1 MYHSTTR
8 QGVLFED
15 LGHKPVHV
23 QFDQSHSSSDG
34 GALLLKACDKRLGL
48 SDSMVAALSDPRQLG
63 KVQHDLLELVR
74 QRVFGMACGYAD
86 ANDASRLAEDPIFKQ
101 LLDRDPIEGAT
112 LASQPTLSRFEQ
124 WPTAGELLR
133 LGEALA
139 DTVIQRHRQRLSKVH
154 RITLDLDPTEDP
166 AHGGQQLTFFNRLY
180 DHRCYLPLAGFM
192 SFNDEPDHYL
202 FSYLLRPGN
211 VPAKQG
217 CLALLKRL
225 IPRLR
230 AAFPD
235 AVIRIRL
242 DAGFS
247 GAELY
252 EFFEKETLE
261 YVVCMA
267 KNATL
272 LRLVEPLMAPLRQ
285 AHEQGE
291 PNQVVYGEDRYRAR
305 NWNKERR
312 VVMRAQML
320 VHPGRVTKENPRF
333 LITNIK
339 GDPQVI
345 YEAIYCARG
354 DAENRIKELKEGL
367 QIDRTSCTR
376 FLSNQFRVL
385 MTAAAYVLLQEV
397 RLAGRGTTCARAQVS
412 TLQLRLLK
420 LGAWVESSVRR
431 VVVHLP
437 MTTPYAEEWRHIAR
451 SIGAVPT

>member
-1 MYHSTTR
+1 M
-8 QGVLFED
+8 
-15 LGHKPVHV
+15 
-23 QFDQSHSSSDG
+23 
-34 GALLLKACDKRLGL
+34 
-48 SDSMVAALSDPRQLG
+48 
-63 KVQHDLLELVR
+63 
-74 QRVFGMACGYAD
+74 
-86 ANDASRLAEDPIFKQ
+86 
-101 LLDRDPIEGAT
+101 
-112 LASQPTLSRFEQ
+112 
-124 WPTAGELLR
+124 
-133 LGEALA
+133 
-139 DTVIQRHRQRLSKVH
+139 
-154 RITLDLDPTEDP
+154 
-166 AHGGQQLTFFNRLY
+166 
-180 DHRCYLPLAGFM
+180 
-192 SFNDEPDHYL
+192 
-202 FSYLLRPGN
+202 
-211 VPAKQG
+211 
-217 CLALLKRL
+217 
-225 IPRLR
+225 
-230 AAFPD
+230 
-235 AVIRIRL
+235 
-242 DAGFS
+242 

-252 EFFEKETLE
+252 EFFEKEALE

-320 VHPGRVTKENPRF
+320 VHPGRATKENPRF

-339 GDPQVI
+339 DDPQVI
-345 YEAIYCARG
+345 YEAIYCARC